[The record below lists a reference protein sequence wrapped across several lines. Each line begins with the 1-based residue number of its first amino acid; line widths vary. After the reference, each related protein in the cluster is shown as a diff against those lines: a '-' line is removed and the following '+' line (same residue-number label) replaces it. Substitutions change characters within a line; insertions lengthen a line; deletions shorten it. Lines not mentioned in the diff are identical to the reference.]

1 MTGKALDNTMV
12 TRVIGTPTNV
22 FSISPPKLEVDDD
35 ALSDE
40 DPSPPKA
47 TSPEFSVLGNA
58 VGRSKYGG
66 SSSSLDLLRV
76 KTDGDNDARFLA
88 LLLT

>member
-1 MTGKALDNTMV
+1 L
-12 TRVIGTPTNV
+12 
-22 FSISPPKLEVDDD
+22 DDD
-35 ALSDE
+35 APPSDE

-66 SSSSLDLLRV
+66 SSSSLDALRV
-76 KTDGDNDARFLA
+76 KTIDNDFLA
-88 LLLT
+88 LLLI